1 MRRRRNPLLCTIL
14 WLAAIGWCAVLF
26 YFSGQNGIDSG
37 ALSLRFTRFVLRTFP
52 FLPYS
57 VEVLEP
63 VLRKCA
69 HFGIFSVEGFLL
81 ASAMMTT
88 LRSRPLG
95 GALAAAACAVVAVL
109 NEYHQSLTEG
119 RSCEVR
125 DMLIDTGGA
134 LTGVLFAALIVGL
147 ALRFARRAREREENV
162 IIS

>member
-1 MRRRRNPLLCTIL
+1 MGERRRPLLSVFL
-14 WLAAIGWCAVLF
+14 WIAAIGWGALLF
-26 YFSGQNGIDSG
+26 YFSGQSG
-37 ALSLRFTRFVLRTFP
+37 LESGELSLRFTRFVLRTFP

-69 HFGIFSVEGFLL
+69 HFGIFGVEGFLL

-88 LRSRPLG
+88 LRERAVG
-95 GALAAAACAVVAVL
+95 GALAALVCAIVAVL
-109 NEYHQSLTEG
+109 NEYHQSFSDG

-134 LTGVLFAALIVGL
+134 LTGVLFAALVVCL
-147 ALRFARRAREREENV
+147 ALRFAHRARGRGENV